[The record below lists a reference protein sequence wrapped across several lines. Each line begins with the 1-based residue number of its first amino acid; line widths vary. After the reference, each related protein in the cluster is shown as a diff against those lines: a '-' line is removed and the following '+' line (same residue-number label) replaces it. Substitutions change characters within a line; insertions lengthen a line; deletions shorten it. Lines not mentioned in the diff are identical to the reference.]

1 METPKPSAEP
11 GTFCDCATAIWS
23 LEQKL
28 GVCREHWT
36 YRDGEN
42 RLVGAIVY
50 WEIES
55 ALRFVSLHPGPDGR
69 WHIGPMPDP
78 RPLFNLRDVLRS
90 EKDEKVFVAG
100 DERTAEIVRDAEMLA
115 VAGPWGPTGL
125 AGIDWRPLAGRN
137 VAILADRGPAGEA
150 WAKELASILQA
161 LEPAAGV
168 RIMPVPED
176 GPDGKKDQWIQYLAG
191 VDPNQRAVDLDGW
204 FDNTPP
210 LPAPVRP
217 PTEGPIVQCFAD
229 VAPSKVRWLWP
240 GRLPLGR
247 ITLLVGR
254 PGEGKSF
261 LTTDLA
267 ARVSTGRPWPDGS
280 AGMKGSVLY
289 ICAEDDPSDTIRP
302 RLDAHGADVTAVHLL
317 SEVRRVAPDGRWYT
331 TTFTL
336 ADVSSLEEALR
347 RRPEYRLVVVDPI
360 GSFLGHEIDSYRDS
374 DVRALL
380 DPVGRLA
387 QEYGPAILLVAHR
400 RKSVMTGHA
409 DDLAMGSR
417 AFTGVARAVWH
428 LTRDPN
434 HPARR
439 LLVSGKNN
447 LAVEGQGLAFTI
459 EGTPPAIRWEDG
471 VVAMTA
477 DDALAAEDTGP
488 SSQGR
493 DKTPPRGRAVE
504 WLRELLKDGP
514 LSSTQVQNEAKSA
527 GFAWRTVHRAK
538 DELGICPMRDQFAG
552 SWIWRL
558 PAVGNTADKTLP
570 AAAGTGS

>member
-1 METPKPSAEP
+1 
-11 GTFCDCATAIWS
+11 
-23 LEQKL
+23 
-28 GVCREHWT
+28 
-36 YRDGEN
+36 
-42 RLVGAIVY
+42 
-50 WEIES
+50 
-55 ALRFVSLHPGPDGR
+55 
-69 WHIGPMPDP
+69 
-78 RPLFNLRDVLRS
+78 
-90 EKDEKVFVAG
+90 
-100 DERTAEIVRDAEMLA
+100 
-115 VAGPWGPTGL
+115 
-125 AGIDWRPLAGRN
+125 
-137 VAILADRGPAGEA
+137 
-150 WAKELASILQA
+150 
-161 LEPAAGV
+161 
-168 RIMPVPED
+168 
-176 GPDGKKDQWIQYLAG
+176 
-191 VDPNQRAVDLDGW
+191 
-204 FDNTPP
+204 
-210 LPAPVRP
+210 
-217 PTEGPIVQCFAD
+217 
-229 VAPSKVRWLWP
+229 
-240 GRLPLGR
+240 
-247 ITLLVGR
+247 
-254 PGEGKSF
+254 
-261 LTTDLA
+261 
-267 ARVSTGRPWPDGS
+267 
-280 AGMKGSVLY
+280 
-289 ICAEDDPSDTIRP
+289 
-302 RLDAHGADVTAVHLL
+302 
-317 SEVRRVAPDGRWYT
+317 
-331 TTFTL
+331 
-336 ADVSSLEEALR
+336 
-347 RRPEYRLVVVDPI
+347 RPEYRLVVVDPI